1 MPSFPFSA
9 VLFDCDGVLV
19 DSEPI
24 TNRVLA
30 EMLGELGWQIT
41 TEESMNTFTGK
52 AVKDEAALIERK
64 TGFRITDDWLKT
76 FRARRNEALERD
88 LVAIPRA
95 PEAIREIHARLDGRI
110 ACASGADRH
119 KVELQLAK
127 VGLLEYFEGR
137 IFSGHEMPR
146 SKPHPDVYLAAA
158 KALEV
163 EPGRCAIVE
172 DTVTGAMAGVAAG
185 ATVFGYST
193 GESGHSGP
201 GPLLSVGAVRVFSD
215 MSELPA
221 LLSGYGLQAA

>member
-52 AVKDEAALIERK
+52 AVKDEAALIEQK

-88 LVAIPRA
+88 LVAISRA